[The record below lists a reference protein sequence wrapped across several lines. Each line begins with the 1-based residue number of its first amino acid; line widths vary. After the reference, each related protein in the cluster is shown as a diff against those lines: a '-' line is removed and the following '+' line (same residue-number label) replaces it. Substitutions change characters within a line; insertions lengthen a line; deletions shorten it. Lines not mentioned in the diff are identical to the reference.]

1 MDAAIIKQKT
11 TLKHFMM
18 KLRFNNLCHRQGN
31 HVSYDIMPNKCNSK
45 QEIFFE
51 KLATGVNQTSAY
63 GSAYKTRKNVPEESL
78 RETVGGK

>member
-1 MDAAIIKQKT
+1 M
-11 TLKHFMM
+11 
-18 KLRFNNLCHRQGN
+18 
-31 HVSYDIMPNKCNSK
+31 SYDMMPNECNSK

-63 GSAYKTRKNVPEESL
+63 GSAYKTRKNVPEEGL